1 MPRFPSQS
9 VSHVVVPVIGTIIVI
24 KLTADQVNCTVTI
37 MSIPPTTP
45 FTEAVS
51 IGAFPCMRSS
61 ATGSLITCY
70 LPLVSAPPHAILL
83 DMAFLATC
91 PTDGCFLLV
100 WWCLAFALVRAILGS
115 GRGSGGCRCAGWW

>member
-9 VSHVVVPVIGTIIVI
+9 VHHVVVPVIGTIVVI
-24 KLTADQVNCTVTI
+24 ELTADQVNCTVMI

-51 IGAFPCMRSS
+51 IGAFPCMRSPV
-61 ATGSLITCY
+61 TGSLITCY
-70 LPLVSAPPHAILL
+70 LPLVSAPPDTILL

-100 WWCLAFALVRAILGS
+100 WGSLAFALVWAGLG
-115 GRGSGGCRCAGWW
+115 AG